1 MPKVTEFLSPI
12 LVTALLIGFYPPAH
26 SGSFTTPGT
35 VFKGVRISTRDAER
49 NLFYSLSIDSGEVVQ
64 GKRGFFKFGI
74 LPEIR
79 INRLKLVL
87 LQGTSLQ
94 AIATLLKEGKL
105 LGEQAGKMEIAHF
118 ELCSIEHGDIPL
130 LLIKNLR
137 LGGKKLSG
145 TLLAQSTTHPLPTE
159 FKALL
164 K

>member
-1 MPKVTEFLSPI
+1 MPKVTDLLSPV
-12 LVTALLIGFYPPAH
+12 LVAALLIGLHPTAYSA
-26 SGSFTTPGT
+26 GFTTPGT

-49 NLFYSLSIDSGEVVQ
+49 NLFYSLSIDSGEVVR

-87 LQGTSLQ
+87 RQGTSLK

-105 LGEQAGKMEIAHF
+105 LGKQAGKMEIAHF
-118 ELCSIEHGDIPL
+118 ELYSIEHGDIPL
-130 LLIKNLR
+130 LVIKNLR

>member
-1 MPKVTEFLSPI
+1 MPKVTDLLSPV
-12 LVTALLIGFYPPAH
+12 LVVAMLIGFHPTAH
-26 SGSFTTPGT
+26 SAGFTTPGT

-49 NLFYSLSIDSGEVVQ
+49 KLFYSLSIDSGEVVQ

-79 INRLKLVL
+79 IHRLKLVL
-87 LQGTSLQ
+87 RQGTSLK
-94 AIATLLKEGKL
+94 AIATLLKEGNL
-105 LGEQAGKMEIAHF
+105 LGKQAGKMEIAHF
-118 ELCSIEHGDIPL
+118 ELCSKEQGDTPL
-130 LLIKNLR
+130 LVIKDLR
-137 LGGKKLSG
+137 LGGKKPSG

>member
-1 MPKVTEFLSPI
+1 MPKVTDLLSPV
-12 LVTALLIGFYPPAH
+12 LVVAMLIGFHPTAH
-26 SGSFTTPGT
+26 SAGFTTPGT

-87 LQGTSLQ
+87 RQGTSLK

-105 LGEQAGKMEIAHF
+105 LGKQAGKMEIAHF
-118 ELCSIEHGDIPL
+118 ELCSKEHGAPPL
-130 LLIKNLR
+130 LVIKDLR
-137 LGGKKLSG
+137 LGGKKPSG

>member
-1 MPKVTEFLSPI
+1 MPKVTDLLSPV
-12 LVTALLIGFYPPAH
+12 LVAALLIGFHPPAH
-26 SGSFTTPGT
+26 SAGFTTPGT

-49 NLFYSLSIDSGEVVQ
+49 NLFYSLSIDTGEVVQ

-87 LQGTSLQ
+87 RQGTSLK

-105 LGEQAGKMEIAHF
+105 LGKQAGKMEIAHF
-118 ELCSIEHGDIPL
+118 ELYSIDHGDTPL
-130 LLIKNLR
+130 LVIKDLR
-137 LGGKKLSG
+137 LGGKKTTG
-145 TLLAQSTTHPLPTE
+145 KLLAQSTTHPLPTE

>member
-1 MPKVTEFLSPI
+1 MKHI
-12 LVTALLIGFYPPAH
+12 LLTIIAAVVLIGFHPRTH
-26 SGSFTTPGT
+26 SASFTTPGT

-87 LQGTSLQ
+87 RQGTSLQ
-94 AIATLLKEGKL
+94 AIAALLKGGNL
-105 LGEQAGKMEIAHF
+105 LGEQAGKMEIARF
-118 ELCSIEHGDIPL
+118 ELCSAEHGDIPL
-130 LLIKNLR
+130 LVIKNLR
-137 LGGKKLSG
+137 LGFKKPSG
-145 TLLAQSTTHPLPTE
+145 TLLVQSTTRPLPSE

>member
-1 MPKVTEFLSPI
+1 MPKVTDFLSPV
-12 LVTALLIGFYPPAH
+12 LVAALLIGFHPPAH
-26 SGSFTTPGT
+26 SAGFTTPGT

-64 GKRGFFKFGI
+64 GKKGFFKFGI

-87 LQGTSLQ
+87 RQGTSLK
-94 AIATLLKEGKL
+94 AIATLLKEGNL
-105 LGEQAGKMEIAHF
+105 LGKQAGKMEIAHF
-118 ELCSIEHGDIPL
+118 ELCSKQHGDSPL
-130 LLIKNLR
+130 LVIKDLK
-137 LGGKKLSG
+137 LGGKKPSG

>member
-1 MPKVTEFLSPI
+1 MKHI
-12 LVTALLIGFYPPAH
+12 LLTIIAAVVLIGFHPRTH
-26 SGSFTTPGT
+26 SASFTTPGT

-87 LQGTSLQ
+87 RQGTSLK
-94 AIATLLKEGKL
+94 AIATLLMEGNL
-105 LGEQAGKMEIAHF
+105 LGKQAGKMEIAHF
-118 ELCSIEHGDIPL
+118 ELCSIDHGDIPL
-130 LLIKNLR
+130 LVIKNLK

>member
-1 MPKVTEFLSPI
+1 MPFLKSLDPLLGDRVI
-12 LVTALLIGFYPPAH
+12 HRDAIPHHLANTALLNGLRS
-26 SGSFTTPGT
+26 SG
-35 VFKGVRISTRDAER
+35 K
-49 NLFYSLSIDSGEVVQ
+49 VVQ

-87 LQGTSLQ
+87 QQGTSLK

-105 LGEQAGKMEIAHF
+105 LGKQAGKMEIAHF
-118 ELCSIEHGDIPL
+118 ELCSIEHGDTPL
-130 LLIKNLR
+130 LVIKDLK
-137 LGGKKLSG
+137 LGGKKTTG
-145 TLLAQSTTHPLPTE
+145 KLLAQSTTHPLPTE